1 MSRTPVVFVP
11 GLGGSFNLM
20 VQLDWRGPSLSGWD
34 FPPFVDYGKT
44 FLDTFTHAGYT
55 RDLDLFVAFYD
66 WRKSVNDSAANYLIP
81 WIDRAR
87 SRSGQNKVI
96 LVAHSMG
103 GLVSRSYIQSD
114 AYPARNDVERL
125 ITLGTPHVGA
135 PEAYYPWQGGE
146 LRWDPTVNTVLN
158 VYLWYLGHIHPF
170 QSALDPL
177 KTIRTQVP
185 GIRDLLPVADYLTSQ
200 GLPPTPKPENQ
211 MLQRN
216 LWGDI
221 ALAPAGLSTLL
232 GRAPLSTIA
241 GTGFVTVQKLVVQA
255 APAPTADPPRYVDGA
270 PVGQQTTGGGD
281 GTVLLASAQLADA
294 RVHNLAPV
302 LIAHDQLPDNAVGLV
317 LNELG
322 VPAPAAAAAAP
333 AQPRL
338 VIMTASPVEL
348 TVDLPAN
355 QPAVLS
361 VGSTPARRQRRVRG
375 HNYGHKGKQLNMV
388 VIAQPAIGTYNI
400 RVRGTAAGSF
410 ALGALVVGMQATA
423 VLSADDATPA
433 TQPAA
438 TPISTTGGQV
448 QAQTELHYQ
457 IECHSYAAQPAV
469 RFDAVATARNALTR
483 LGSAAQAQP
492 AVLGMEESAPQL
504 QGVLSAADAPD
515 DLRATVSAAL
525 AGGDARALD
534 ELVVLIG
541 RADPATMQLLAQITQ
556 QVVGAKNQ
564 ELALGLLEQFR
575 QVAEMNN

>member
-20 VQLDWRGPSLSGWD
+20 VQLDWRGPTLSGWD

-44 FLDTFTHAGYT
+44 FLDTFTRAGYT
-55 RDLDLFVAFYD
+55 RDADLFVAFYD
-66 WRKSVNDSAANYLIP
+66 WRKSVSDSAASYLIP

-103 GLVSRSYIQSD
+103 GLVARSYIQSE
-114 AYPARNDVERL
+114 AYRTRNDVERL
-125 ITLGTPHVGA
+125 ITLGTPHLGA

-170 QSALDPL
+170 QSALDTL

-185 GIRDLLPVADYLTSQ
+185 GIRDLLSVDNYLTSQ
-200 GLPPTPKPENQ
+200 GPPPTPKPEDL

-221 ALAPAGLSTLL
+221 ALSPAGLATLL

-241 GTGFVTVQKLVVQA
+241 GTGFVTVQNLVVQA
-255 APAPTADPPRYVDGA
+255 APAPTADPPRYVDGV
-270 PVGQQTTGGGD
+270 PVSQQTSGSGD
-281 GTVLLASAQLADA
+281 GTVLLSSAQPADA
-294 RVHNLAPV
+294 RVHNLTPV
-302 LIAHDQLPDNAVGLV
+302 PIAHDLLPDHAAGLV
-317 LNELG
+317 LSELCI
-322 VPAPAAAAAAP
+322 PAPAAAAAAP

-355 QPAVLS
+355 QPAVLG
-361 VGSTPARRQRRVRG
+361 VDAAPARRRRVRG
-375 HNYGHKGKQLNMV
+375 RNYGHKGKQLNMV
-388 VIAQPAIGTYNI
+388 VIVQPAIGTYNI

-410 ALGALVVGMQATA
+410 ALGALVVGVQATA
-423 VLSADDATPA
+423 VLSADDADA
-433 TQPAA
+433 TAQPAA
-438 TPISTTGGQV
+438 SPISTRSGQV
-448 QAQTELHYQ
+448 QAQTELHFQ
-457 IECHSYAAQPAV
+457 VECHSYAAQPAV

-483 LGSAAQAQP
+483 LGDATRSPQP
-492 AVLGMEESAPQL
+492 AVLGVDEGAPQI

-515 DLRATVSAAL
+515 DLRAIVSAAL
-525 AGGDARALD
+525 VGGDAHALD
-534 ELVVLIG
+534 ELVTLIS
-541 RADPATMQLLAQITQ
+541 RADPATMQLLTQIAQ
-556 QVVGAKNQ
+556 QVVGATNQ
-564 ELALGLLEQFR
+564 DLALGLLEQLR
-575 QVAEMNN
+575 QVAEMKN